1 MIVAACEQAWL
12 VYIIEIRKLKSEP
25 GSNVGLYAKQGR
37 HHQVPREDKEFDSRE
52 NEDVSIRIS
61 DEVIAS
67 IASVAAAQVEGVSDM
82 SGNLVNDIG
91 DVFLGKKSGR
101 KGVKV
106 SSGQEEVELDL
117 YINVKYGARIPE
129 VANKVQENVKKSVE
143 SMTDL
148 RVSRVNIHIQGIS
161 QGSETDT

>member
-1 MIVAACEQAWL
+1 V
-12 VYIIEIRKLKSEP
+12 P
-25 GSNVGLYAKQGR
+25 G
-37 HHQVPREDKEFDSRE
+37 EDKELDSHE
-52 NEDVSIRIS
+52 NEGVSIRIS

-91 DVFLGKKSGR
+91 DVFLGKKSGG

-129 VANKVQENVKKSVE
+129 VAYKVQENVKKSVE

>member
-1 MIVAACEQAWL
+1 M
-12 VYIIEIRKLKSEP
+12 P
-25 GSNVGLYAKQGR
+25 G
-37 HHQVPREDKEFDSRE
+37 EDKELDSHE
-52 NEDVSIRIS
+52 NEGVSIRIS

-91 DVFLGKKSGR
+91 DVFLGKKSGG

-129 VANKVQENVKKSVE
+129 VAYKVQENVKKSVE
-143 SMTDL
+143 SL
-148 RVSRVNIHIQGIS
+148 SLIHI
-161 QGSETDT
+161 